1 MNAARR
7 YQMLFAARCDIRSA
21 CTLTDKNGVAHGLSP
36 AETVELLQTVHA
48 CIQKNQGYDDFAE
61 SLLELI
67 ADFDAELQ
75 TCEPEIEAFRTLGPT
90 TLDRVVERV

>member
-7 YQMLFAARCDIRSA
+7 NFMLFEARCNIRTA

-36 AETVELLQTVHA
+36 AETVELLQTVHS

-61 SLLELI
+61 SLLQLI
-67 ADFDAELQ
+67 VEFDAELN